1 MAKLFLLL
9 LFEIDLKFVLWFGL
23 VRFGSV
29 WFGTV
34 WFDLVRFSWVR
45 LVWFGLVNI
54 IQMILGAV
62 NTVYLNF
69 GKKQNG
75 EHIYGAGAVQDG
87 YL

>member
-1 MAKLFLLL
+1 MYYGSVWYGL
-9 LFEIDLKFVLWFGL
+9 VQFGS
-23 VRFGSV
+23 VRFGSI
-29 WFGTV
+29 WFGSV
-34 WFDLVRFSWVR
+34 GF
-45 LVWFGLVNI
+45 VWFGLVNI

>member
-1 MAKLFLLL
+1 MAKQFLLL
-9 LFEIDLKFVLWFGL
+9 LFEIDLKFVLWFSLVWYGL
-23 VRFGSV
+23 VQ
-29 WFGTV
+29 FGTV
-34 WFDLVRFSWVR
+34 QYGSFG